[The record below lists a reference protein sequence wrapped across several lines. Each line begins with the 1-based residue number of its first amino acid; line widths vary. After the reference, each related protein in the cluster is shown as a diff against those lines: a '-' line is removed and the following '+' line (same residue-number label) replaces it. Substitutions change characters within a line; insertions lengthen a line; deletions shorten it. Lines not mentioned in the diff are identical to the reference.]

1 MTIDTLKREGNHTLA
16 FEKIEGAGPEIL
28 FLGGYAS
35 SMEGEKARRLA
46 TRAHEKSQ
54 AFLRFDYSGHG
65 RSEGRFEDF
74 TLSQGI
80 QDARDIINTQTTGP
94 IILVG
99 SSMGGWIAL
108 RLAQE
113 MPDKIAAILGLST
126 APDFT
131 QDVKAQLSPLQKS
144 LLAREG
150 QFPLPAPP
158 GAPPQIMTQK
168 FLTDGDRHRI
178 FQKGA
183 DASGNR
189 GQEKY
194 TLPCPILLLHGKRD
208 ALIPWQTAE
217 ALSHHLAAP
226 SLFLNFIEDGDHSL
240 SRPEDLIQIEDRL
253 ETLRKQVAIP

>member
-1 MTIDTLKREGNHTLA
+1 MAIDTLKRKGNHTLA
-16 FEKIEGAGPEIL
+16 FEKIEGKSPETL

-35 SMEGEKARRLA
+35 SMEGEKARGLA
-46 TRAHEKSQ
+46 ARAREKAQ

-80 QDARDIINTQTTGP
+80 KDACDIINAQTTGP
-94 IILVG
+94 VILVG

-113 MPDKIAAILGLST
+113 MPGKIAAILGLST

-144 LLAREG
+144 LLEREG

-158 GAPPQIMTQK
+158 GIPPQIMTQK
-168 FLTDGDRHRI
+168 FLADGDRHLI
-178 FQKGA
+178 FQKS
-183 DASGNR
+183 ASGNNN
-189 GQEKY
+189 GEEKY
-194 TLPCPILLLHGKRD
+194 TLPCPVLLLHGKRD
-208 ALIPWQTAE
+208 ATVPWQTAE
-217 ALSHHLAAP
+217 ALRQHLAAP
-226 SLFLNFIEDGDHSL
+226 SLSLHFIEDGDHSL
-240 SRPEDLIQIEDRL
+240 SRPQDLAQIEEKL
-253 ETLRKQVAIP
+253 ETLRKQVTTS